1 MGATGMRA
9 TGMGTTLMR
18 TALRF
23 VLPIA
28 LAIGLSFGF
37 SATGRAQGFTL
48 CQSTFALCTI
58 APCTPI
64 TGKEVACRCTVHTG
78 YSASQK
84 PCQSV
89 TATAA
94 GEQIRS
100 RYYPV
105 KSYVI
110 CDNARLWA
118 WCLDKP
124 CTISKNDPNAATCT
138 CDAVK
143 NLGSYVIVTSTYRP
157 AACTTGII
165 SSATVQAITQ
175 ITDYLKENEKLL
187 APFPIKVLSATQP
200 G

>member
-1 MGATGMRA
+1 MTKAYGIILPIIIVLGLTVGFGATGQ
-9 TGMGTTLMR
+9 
-18 TALRF
+18 
-23 VLPIA
+23 
-28 LAIGLSFGF
+28 
-37 SATGRAQGFTL
+37 AQGFTL
-48 CQSTFALCTI
+48 CKSTFALCTI

-64 TGKEVACRCTVHTG
+64 TAKEVACRCTVHSG

-84 PCQSV
+84 PCQPSQ
-89 TATAA
+89 ATAE

-105 KSYVI
+105 KSYII
-110 CDNARLWA
+110 CDNDRPWA

-124 CTISKNDPNAATCT
+124 CIISKNDPNAATCT

-143 NLGSYVIVTSTYRP
+143 NLGSYVIVTSTYR
-157 AACTTGII
+157 AGACTTGII
-165 SSATVQAITQ
+165 SSATVQGITQ

-187 APFPIKVLSATQP
+187 APFPIQVLSATQH